1 MTAADVVQVQKE
13 FGGPPPPSPVV
24 LRDLGEWG
32 TVEFAETPRRAYHLV
47 TPDGKRKRM
56 ASVTTILGTLE
67 KRALLRWH
75 EARGAEGAILA
86 ARAGEI
92 SVTECEPSEAIE
104 VVRALGLGADAAKKK
119 AADRGLDVH
128 GALEAYCANGEMPNV
143 ADLAVDARPYLPG
156 LAKWLL
162 KYDPTPI
169 HAERIVCHP
178 ELAYCGRY
186 DLLCE
191 IGGLSALIDLK
202 TSRTGQPYPEAHWQM
217 RGYADAE
224 VFVGEPEPAQVVA
237 VGVSPD
243 GVFCHEPCLAAPG
256 SFEAIVKV
264 YRMRAAMDRDLR
276 AFRKVGA

>member
-32 TVEFAETPRRAYHLV
+32 TVEFAESPRRAYHLV

-67 KRALLRWH
+67 KRALYRWH

-128 GALEAYCANGEMPNV
+128 GALEAYCATGELPNV
-143 ADLAVDARPYLPG
+143 QDIAADARPYLPG